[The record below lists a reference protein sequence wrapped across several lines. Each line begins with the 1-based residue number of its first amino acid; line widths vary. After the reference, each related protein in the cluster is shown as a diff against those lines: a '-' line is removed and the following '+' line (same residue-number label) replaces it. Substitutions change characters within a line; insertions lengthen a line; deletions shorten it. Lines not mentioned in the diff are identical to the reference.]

1 MHAGAERLTFRSCFH
16 IIEISK
22 FVLNIH
28 RPIVHISHVTVQ
40 RRMHMTAD
48 TWFVIHLF
56 GVFITFVLLVI
67 VVSKDDPSYKS
78 ELSLTI
84 ACCLVALVAKSIYIA
99 GGSEEMLVAV
109 GKMEYL
115 GKSFANYCALLFP
128 DTLEES
134 AYSTFCD
141 TCDPCGQCLLLYYDC
156 NRGLPPFVL

>member
-28 RPIVHISHVTVQ
+28 RPIVHISHVTIQ

-84 ACCLVALVAKSIYIA
+84 ACCLVALVAKSA
-99 GGSEEMLVAV
+99 AFS
-109 GKMEYL
+109 
-115 GKSFANYCALLFP
+115 

-141 TCDPCGQCLLLYYDC
+141 TCDPCGQCLLLYYDR